1 MSRTNDEWEAVIEA
15 KVAEVVA
22 DTSLTNYASN
32 ITTAD
37 KSFALTVDHTLLKPD
52 ATPSQVDMLCDEAIK
67 YGFKVFGRPLLKCC
81 PHCSFFFPLIFYFF
95 FSFFP
100 CFLLIYNIYHFSL
113 VYFFCSF
120 FTGKKKKKK
129 IPEGCVQLTCGAS
142 DHTVVGVGFDSHAV

>member
-67 YGFKVFGRPLLKCC
+67 YGFKVSGRPLIKCC
-81 PHCSFFFPLIFYFF
+81 PHCSFSLF
-95 FSFFP
+95 FSS
-100 CFLLIYNIYHFSL
+100 FLSFDLQHISLFSCL
-113 VYFFCSF
+113 LFCSF
-120 FTGKKKKKK
+120 FKKKSLRD
-129 IPEGCVQLTCGAS
+129 VS
-142 DHTVVGVGFDSHAV
+142 N

>member
-52 ATPSQVDMLCDEAIK
+52 ATPSQVDLLCDEAIK
-67 YGFKVFGRPLLKCC
+67 YGFKVSGRPLIKCC
-81 PHCSFFFPLIFYFF
+81 PHCSFSLFF
-95 FSFFP
+95 FFFFLSLLSFDLQHISLFS
-100 CFLLIYNIYHFSL
+100 CLLFVPFS
-113 VYFFCSF
+113 
-120 FTGKKKKKK
+120 TK
-129 IPEGCVQLTCGAS
+129 IPEGCVRLTCGAS